1 MSSVLD
7 EVLGRVDILDIV
19 SQYVK
24 LRKAGRNFIG
34 LCPFHKE
41 KTPSFTVSPE
51 KQIYYCF
58 GCHEGGNAVGFLAK
72 YERTTFQE
80 ALESLANQLGIKS
93 RATAGARKT
102 PVFDALTRLAAYYQE
117 NLARSMPAQRYL
129 ADRGIDK
136 QAIEDFSLGFSERKG
151 LPKDFSKRLGIP
163 LDILFSSGI
172 MKMRDNGDVYDI
184 FRGRVIIPIRDGSGK
199 VIGFGGRALEKD
211 ALPKYINSPESPV
224 FSKRSVLYGLD
235 RAKREIAEKD
245 EVIIVEGYFDLISL
259 HVSGVRNSVAT
270 LGTSVTEEQVS
281 RLRNHTENITLVMDG
296 DAAGVKSALRLVTLF
311 GEMGIN
317 GKMVVLPDGLDPD
330 SLIRRDGAAGF
341 REAMQDK
348 SPLLDHFFAF
358 HAKRHGLST
367 LEGRLGFIRTV
378 LPYLEAMRD
387 TVRRRLYIQR
397 LSELTGV
404 EEYRFWD
411 SMKERSKQS
420 ESPEEE
426 AGASVIEQKVVGI
439 LINRPQLSELFKE
452 KGVRS
457 YIKDKSL
464 GELAS
469 RVLDYCENHSHLE
482 LKLFLNV
489 LEEPELREMAV
500 SSAMD
505 VAECDEQEMEK
516 ILADYLS
523 HAEHRLIR
531 EEAKGITEKLAEA
544 ERLGDEKSLIE
555 LLEKK
560 MQVVT
565 AMKHKS
571 AK

>member
-58 GCHEGGNAVGFLAK
+58 GCHEGGNAVAFLAR
-72 YERTTFQE
+72 YERSSFQE

-93 RATAGARKT
+93 RSMSGPRKT
-102 PVFDALTRLAAYYQE
+102 PVFDALSRLAAFYQE
-117 NLARSMPAQRYL
+117 NLKRSTQARRYL
-129 ADRGIDK
+129 ADRGIGS
-136 QAIEDFSLGFSERKG
+136 QAIEDFGLGFSERRG
-151 LPKDFSKRLGIP
+151 LPRDFSKQLGIP
-163 LDILFSSGI
+163 LDLLFASGI
-172 MKMRDNGDVYDI
+172 MKMRDGGDVYDI
-184 FRGRVIIPIRDGSGK
+184 FRGRVVIPIRDGNGK

-211 ALPKYINSPESPV
+211 ALPKYINSPESSV

-259 HVSGVRNSVAT
+259 HGSGVRNSVAT

-296 DAAGVKSALRLVTLF
+296 DEAGVKSALRLVTLF

-317 GKMVVLPDGLDPD
+317 GNMVVLPDALDPD
-330 SLIRRDGAAGF
+330 SLIRQRGAAGF
-341 REAMQDK
+341 QEAMEGK
-348 SPLLDHFFAF
+348 LPLLDHFFAF
-358 HAKRHGLST
+358 HAKKHGLQT
-367 LEGRLGFIRTV
+367 LEGRLGFVKTI

-387 TVRRRLYIQR
+387 TVKRRLYVQR

-411 SMKERSKQS
+411 TIKDRSKQS
-420 ESPEEE
+420 ENPEGE
-426 AGASVIEQKVVGI
+426 AGTNVIERKVVGI
-439 LINRPQLSELFKE
+439 LLNRPQFSELFKE

-457 YIKDKSL
+457 YIRDRSL

-469 RVLDYCENHSHLE
+469 RALDYFENHSQLD

-489 LEEPELREMAV
+489 LEEAELREKAV

-505 VAECDEQEMEK
+505 VAEYDEQEMEK
-516 ILADYLS
+516 ILVDYLD
-523 HAEHRLIR
+523 HAEHRFMR
-531 EEAKGITEKLAEA
+531 EEAKDITERLAEA
-544 ERLGDEKSLIE
+544 ERRGDEKGLIE

>member
-58 GCHEGGNAVGFLAK
+58 GCHEGGNAVAFLAR
-72 YERTTFQE
+72 YERSTFQE
-80 ALESLANQLGIKS
+80 ALENLANQLGIKS
-93 RATAGARKT
+93 RATTGPRKT
-102 PVFDALTRLAAYYQE
+102 PIFDALSRLAAYYQE
-117 NLARSMPAQRYL
+117 NLRRSTLALKYL
-129 ADRGIDK
+129 ADRGIGT
-136 QAIEDFSLGFSERKG
+136 QVIEDFGLGFSERKG
-151 LPKDFSKRLGIP
+151 LPKDFAKRLNIP
-163 LDILFSSGI
+163 LDLLFSSGI
-172 MKMRDNGDVYDI
+172 MKMREGGDVYDI
-184 FRGRVIIPIRDGSGK
+184 FRGRVTIPIRDGNGK

-235 RAKREIAEKD
+235 RAKREIADKD
-245 EVIIVEGYFDLISL
+245 EVLIVEGYFDLISL
-259 HVSGVRNSVAT
+259 HAAGVRNSVAT

-281 RLRNHTENITLVMDG
+281 RLRNHTENLTLVMDG
-296 DAAGVKSALRLVTLF
+296 DEAGVKSALRLVTLF

-317 GKMVVLPDGLDPD
+317 GNMVLLPGGHDPD
-330 SLIRRDGAAGF
+330 SLIRRHGAAGF
-341 REAMQDK
+341 QEAIAGK
-348 SPLLDHFFAF
+348 LPLLDHFFAF
-358 HAKRHGLST
+358 HAKKHGLQT
-367 LEGRLGFIRTV
+367 LEGRLAFVRTV
-378 LPYLEAMRD
+378 LPHLEAMRD
-387 TVRRRLYIQR
+387 TVKRRLYIQR

-411 SMKERSKQS
+411 SVKERPTQS
-420 ESPEEE
+420 EGPQAE
-426 AGASVIEQKVVGI
+426 AESSVIERKVVGI
-439 LINRPQLSELFKE
+439 LINRPQFSELFKE

-457 YIKDKSL
+457 YIRDRSL

-469 RVLDYCENHSHLE
+469 RAVEYFENHSHLD

-489 LEEPELREMAV
+489 LEEAELREAAV

-505 VAECDEQEMEK
+505 VAEYDEQEMEK
-516 ILADYLS
+516 ILADYLN

-531 EEAKGITEKLAEA
+531 EEAKDITERLAEA
-544 ERLGDEKSLIE
+544 ERRGDEKGLIE

-560 MQVVT
+560 MRVVT